1 MYHYDKVHVLIWV
14 TKGVDNMYKVKHI
27 HTQDPDSQLLYAQNL
42 FCFQLQYKTSQNQY
56 NSILFIVLKMP
67 FKNIE
72 GQDN

>member
-1 MYHYDKVHVLIWV
+1 
-14 TKGVDNMYKVKHI
+14 MYKVIYI

-67 FKNIE
+67 FKKY
-72 GQDN
+72 